1 MTSSTHDNRLQK
13 IENALAA
20 LRSDYDRAAGQLA
33 YLERTKEEKLAEL
46 EQAQEDIRVWQL
58 VQTLFVKVSEYARE
72 QLRQKI
78 EATVTAALQA
88 IFEDDGLEFRVNLRQ
103 ERGQAAADWEVV
115 SKYGEFVF
123 AGEPE
128 GTRGGGVSDVVSL
141 ALRLALLEL
150 ARPKPGG
157 PVLLDEVGKHVSA
170 NYAPNVAVFLKE
182 YARKTVRQVILITHQ
197 AALAEVADVSYQVS
211 QRDGISEVRRA

>member
-1 MTSSTHDNRLQK
+1 MISAPDNRLQK
-13 IENALAA
+13 IETALAA

-33 YLERTKEEKLAEL
+33 MLERHKAEKLAEM
-46 EQAQEDIRVWQL
+46 EQAQEDVRIWQL
-58 VQTLFVKVSEYARE
+58 VQALFAKVSEYARE

-88 IFEDDGLEFRVNLRQ
+88 VFEDDGLEFRVNLRQ

-115 SKYGEFVF
+115 SKCGEFVV

-150 ARPKPGG
+150 ARPKPDG
-157 PVLLDEVGKHVSA
+157 PVLLDEIGKHVSA
-170 NYAPNVAVFLKE
+170 NFAPNVAAFLKQ
-182 YARKTVRQVILITHQ
+182 YARRTGRQVLLITHQ
-197 AALAEVADVSYQVS
+197 AALAEVADVSYEVS
-211 QRDGISEVRRA
+211 QRGGISEVTRA

>member
-1 MTSSTHDNRLQK
+1 MISAPENRLPK
-13 IENALAA
+13 IETALAA

-33 YLERTKEEKLAEL
+33 YLERHKAEKLAEL
-46 EQAQEDIRVWQL
+46 EKAQEDIRVWQL
-58 VQTLFVKVSEYARE
+58 VQALFAKVSEYARE

-88 IFEDDGLEFRVNLRQ
+88 IFEDDGLEFKVVLRQ

-115 SKYGEFVF
+115 SKYGEFVV
-123 AGEPE
+123 AGDPE
-128 GTRGGGVSDVVSL
+128 NSRGGGVSDVVSL

-170 NYAPNVAVFLKE
+170 NYAPNVATFLKE
-182 YARKTVRQVILITHQ
+182 YARRTGRQVILITHQ
-197 AALAEVADVSYQVS
+197 AALAEVADVSYRVS
-211 QRDGISEVRRA
+211 QQNGISEVTRA